1 MTVASIT
8 NIALDILFVFGF
20 KWGIAGAAVA
30 TVIAQGISAVWVL
43 RILFDPKD
51 DYKLLPKQLQFY
63 WPSVKKILR
72 IGIPSGLNSL
82 MFSVANMILQAS
94 INSFHDTAIIAGKTA
109 ATDVGELVSQIQ
121 YAFGVTCMSFAGQ
134 CYGAKNY
141 KRIDKMLMKAI
152 PICCGVMAVFAALIT
167 AFPTFVIAIFN
178 SDPAVAAAGKEV
190 LLTIIWGYLLFA
202 VAQMFYNVCRGMGAS
217 MGVTLINVLG
227 IIVPRLIWIW
237 VFFPMRH
244 SISWL
249 YICYPLSWFISAV
262 LQGAYYIHLRRKMEK
277 ML

>member
-1 MTVASIT
+1 
-8 NIALDILFVFGF
+8 
-20 KWGIAGAAVA
+20 
-30 TVIAQGISAVWVL
+30 
-43 RILFDPKD
+43 
-51 DYKLLPKQLQFY
+51 
-63 WPSVKKILR
+63 
-72 IGIPSGLNSL
+72 
-82 MFSVANMILQAS
+82 
-94 INSFHDTAIIAGKTA
+94 
-109 ATDVGELVSQIQ
+109 
-121 YAFGVTCMSFAGQ
+121 
-134 CYGAKNY
+134 
-141 KRIDKMLMKAI
+141 MKAI